1 MEKKDLKLFI
11 KVTAPIMI
19 ALYLVFVL
27 CVTKGFWVATLGMVG
42 TLAGVAAMLAWIYY
56 VIDMEERREKELQ
69 DRLNNNK

>member
-1 MEKKDLKLFI
+1 MERKDLKLFI
-11 KVTAPIMI
+11 KATSPIMV
-19 ALYLVFVL
+19 ALYIVL
-27 CVTKGFWVATLGMVG
+27 CLTKGFWVATLGMVG